1 MAAVIPEKVHFEPGD
16 EALRVSKELSREPSL
31 KAAGLNLV
39 VDPTGKLL
47 NRRKVVSRK
56 DVIANPR
63 VTKFMHLARRARSSH
78 QAQLRELKNEL
89 DSESE
94 DEDQTDDDSEALN
107 SLAGHDTASVAS
119 SCSSTVT
126 PPLNIPALSGDM
138 QRVLAK
144 LQAATKKEKA
154 DQASEPSDGA
164 PEAKKKPKKA
174 KGEIEDKLLPEKVM
188 DNLRELISAD
198 PAEPWAHEDETGD
211 AVDDG
216 EPEQSSKKNKKKTTK
231 KTLQCQN
238 KKEIKKSN
246 EKNGKENR
254 VSETGDAEEPFAIT
268 RMKKNMA
275 ADCAYIPGSYKDARL
290 KYIKRKRDKG
300 WSWKEACQ
308 KWNASAI
315 RASWLEGLST
325 NELKRRRFI

>member
-1 MAAVIPEKVHFEPGD
+1 M
-16 EALRVSKELSREPSL
+16 LQSQ
-31 KAAGLNLV
+31 AGLNLV

-246 EKNGKENR
+246 EKNEKENR

-290 KYIKRKRDKG
+290 KYIKRKREKG